1 MATDID
7 ITFLDY
13 LLSKKIDRK
22 SFQEGEPAMF
32 IEWETLF
39 NSVHP
44 DSFTLQK
51 KFLLN
56 PMRRKYL
63 LQDAKGLSE
72 V

>member
-7 ITFLDY
+7 MTFSDY
-13 LLSKKIDRK
+13 LLSKKIDK
-22 SFQEGEPAMF
+22 KALQKGEPDMY

-63 LQDAKGLSE
+63 LKDPN
-72 V
+72 